1 MGCLSTYGIGSAPP
15 YFAAGYVPQSKW
27 YQLGFIMSVWYL
39 AVWLIA
45 GGAWWK
51 VCLGVMPLAFAG
63 ALSLAVSLGPGCSP
77 SCNHC
82 RASDTA
88 VMHASSRCMPLCQQA
103 CGCQHLC
110 CRADADP
117 ELLVELV
124 HASRSAHSF

>member
-51 VCLGVMPLAFAG
+51 VCLGVICVAG
-63 ALSLAVSLGPGCSP
+63 QLHVLNCWWSWYTLCICVQLLI
-77 SCNHC
+77 C
-82 RASDTA
+82 RA
-88 VMHASSRCMPLCQQA
+88 
-103 CGCQHLC
+103 
-110 CRADADP
+110 
-117 ELLVELV
+117 V
-124 HASRSAHSF
+124 HARR

>member
-51 VCLGVMPLAFAG
+51 VCP
-63 ALSLAVSLGPGCSP
+63 AVICVTGQLPILK
-77 SCNHC
+77 C
-82 RASDTA
+82 RWSWYT
-88 VMHASSRCMPLCQQA
+88 LCI
-103 CGCQHLC
+103 CVLLLIC
-110 CRADADP
+110 CA
-117 ELLVELV
+117 V
-124 HASRSAHSF
+124 HARR